1 MNSANFGGRPRNGMV
16 DFSYI
21 VDVDKSGAVDQRLRA
36 RIVEAAEPL
45 PHLFPEP
52 LRISAR
58 CYGPEG
64 LTVIK
69 QQPTMA
75 NGAEAVRLFQHRV
88 EYRCEVAGRGIDD
101 LQYLGGRGL
110 PLQGF

>member
-1 MNSANFGGRPRNGMV
+1 MNSANFGGRPRYGMV
-16 DFSYI
+16 DSSYI
-21 VDVDKSGAVDQRLRA
+21 GDVDKAGAVDQRLGA

-45 PHLFPEP
+45 PHLFCEP

-58 CYGPEG
+58 CHGAEA
-64 LTVIK
+64 LAVIK

-88 EYRCEVAGRGIDD
+88 EHGREIARRAVDD
-101 LQYLGGRGL
+101 
-110 PLQGF
+110 P